1 MKKTVKQTITTKRLE
16 EIEDVQNRIRKL
28 AEQYKTDFVEP
39 NDLDSVI
46 EKDLKTAVDS
56 LDLIKNVYKS
66 KTEKSK

>member
-1 MKKTVKQTITTKRLE
+1 MAVKPAITAKRLE

-39 NDLDSVI
+39 DPLDSII

-56 LDLIKNVYKS
+56 LDLIKNAYKS
-66 KTEKSK
+66 KNDKKS